1 MEDRRSRTLV
11 KKEFQNRILR
21 IIIVSLVT
29 YTVVAL
35 AVFYIALMVKV
46 NQAGLS
52 GYTEDRLAELF
63 SWIRIILPLIGAVL
77 ILAAGFVGRKISFK
91 VAGPLYALERQL
103 RMILDGEI
111 ESVQVRSSDN
121 DLIPLA
127 GLINQVIEKK
137 KK

>member
-1 MEDRRSRTLV
+1 MND
-11 KKEFQNRILR
+11 K
-21 IIIVSLVT
+21 
-29 YTVVAL
+29 YT
-35 AVFYIALMVKV
+35 
-46 NQAGLS
+46 
-52 GYTEDRLAELF
+52 
-63 SWIRIILPLIGAVL
+63 
-77 ILAAGFVGRKISFK
+77 
-91 VAGPLYALERQL
+91 LYALERQL